1 VILVDLE
8 DACLVVALCEI
19 GHREDAEGVSFLVDT
34 LRQAV
39 SGVYQHLQTVVFQK
53 LLDLLVSAVP
63 ALVVESLLV
72 ASPRP

>member
-1 VILVDLE
+1 
-8 DACLVVALCEI
+8 
-19 GHREDAEGVSFLVDT
+19 VSFLVDT